1 MQLSIR
7 MQAVADMVTP
17 GGRIADIG
25 TDHGYVPIYL
35 VEQNKI
41 DHAIAMDVR
50 KGPLA
55 RAGENIVRFG
65 CSDRIETR
73 LSDGLAMLKPGEADT
88 VIIAGMGGLLTIRIL
103 EAGLKVLQSV
113 SECILQPQSD
123 LDKVRQ
129 FLHQHGFQ
137 IVQEKMLIDEGK
149 YYVVMRVLHG
159 EERIYTEA
167 EDIYGRFLINEKHP
181 VLKEYLEKQKA
192 SKRNCCWRLRTSEK
206 SHERQQELLH
216 ELQIINETI
225 TRMVDENAEQRPD

>member
-17 GGRIADIG
+17 GGRAADIG

-35 VEQNKI
+35 TEQNRVT
-41 DHAIAMDVR
+41 HAIAMDVR

-55 RAGENIVRFG
+55 RAGENIVRYG

-88 VIIAGMGGLLTIRIL
+88 VIIAGMGGLLTVRIL
-103 EAGLKVLQSV
+103 EAGMEVLQTV
-113 SECILQPQSD
+113 KECILQPQSD

-129 FLHQHGFQ
+129 FLHAHHFQ
-137 IVQEKMLIDEGK
+137 IVQEQMLIDEGK

-159 EERIYTEA
+159 EESDYTEA
-167 EDIYGRFLINEKHP
+167 EDFYGRYLIEEKHP
-181 VLKEYLEKQKA
+181 VLAEYLEKQKA
-192 SKRNCCWRLRTSEK
+192 VKERLLSELQNKESEK
-206 SHERQQELLH
+206 SRERQHELQH
-216 ELQIINETI
+216 ELQIINETLA
-225 TRMVDENAEQRPD
+225 RMV

>member
-1 MQLSIR
+1 M
-7 MQAVADMVTP
+7 
-17 GGRIADIG
+17 
-25 TDHGYVPIYL
+25 
-35 VEQNKI
+35 
-41 DHAIAMDVR
+41 
-50 KGPLA
+50 
-55 RAGENIVRFG
+55 
-65 CSDRIETR
+65 
-73 LSDGLAMLKPGEADT
+73 
-88 VIIAGMGGLLTIRIL
+88 LTIRIL

-192 SKRNCCWRLRTSEK
+192 VKEKLLLALKDKTSEK

-216 ELQIINETI
+216 ELQIIIETI

>member
-17 GGRIADIG
+17 GGRAADIG

-35 VEQNKI
+35 TEQNRVT
-41 DHAIAMDVR
+41 HAIAMDVR

-55 RAGENIVRFG
+55 RAGENIVRYG

-88 VIIAGMGGLLTIRIL
+88 VIIAGMGGLLTVRIL
-103 EAGLKVLQSV
+103 EAGLEVLQTV
-113 SECILQPQSD
+113 KECILQPQSD

-129 FLHQHGFQ
+129 FLHVHHFQ
-137 IVQEKMLIDEGK
+137 IVQEQMLIDEGK

-159 EERIYTEA
+159 EESAYTEA
-167 EDIYGRFLINEKHP
+167 EDFYGRYLIEEKHP
-181 VLKEYLEKQKA
+181 VLAEYLEKQKA
-192 SKRNCCWRLRTSEK
+192 VKERLLSDLQNKVSEK
-206 SHERQQELLH
+206 SRERQRELQH
-216 ELQIINETI
+216 ELQIINETLA
-225 TRMVDENAEQRPD
+225 RMV

>member
-35 VEQNKI
+35 VEQNKA

-50 KGPLA
+50 KGQMA

-65 CSDRIETR
+65 CSDRIESG
-73 LSDGLAMLKPGEADT
+73 LSDGLAMLNPGEADT
-88 VIIAGMGGLLTIRIL
+88 VIIAGMGGVLTIRIL
-103 EAGLKVLQSV
+103 ERGPKVLQSV

-129 FLHQHGFQ
+129 FLHQDKKARFSLGLAGRQQ
-137 IVQEKMLIDEGK
+137 ILYQLEHADDVPPFP
-149 YYVVMRVLHG
+149 RVL
-159 EERIYTEA
+159 
-167 EDIYGRFLINEKHP
+167 F
-181 VLKEYLEKQKA
+181 
-192 SKRNCCWRLRTSEK
+192 
-206 SHERQQELLH
+206 
-216 ELQIINETI
+216 
-225 TRMVDENAEQRPD
+225 

>member
-35 VEQNKI
+35 VEQNKA

-73 LSDGLAMLKPGEADT
+73 LSDGLAMLKPG
-88 VIIAGMGGLLTIRIL
+88 LLTVRIL

-167 EDIYGRFLINEKHP
+167 EDIYGRFLINEKNP

-192 SKRNCCWRLRTSEK
+192 VKEKLLLALKDKTSEK

>member
-35 VEQNKI
+35 VEQNKA

-103 EAGLKVLQSV
+103 EGGLK
-113 SECILQPQSD
+113 
-123 LDKVRQ
+123 
-129 FLHQHGFQ
+129 
-137 IVQEKMLIDEGK
+137 VQEKMLIDEGK

-192 SKRNCCWRLRTSEK
+192 VKEKLLLALKDKTSEK

>member
-35 VEQNKI
+35 VEQNKT

-88 VIIAGMGGLLTIRIL
+88 VIIAGMGGLLSIRIL
-103 EAGLKVLQSV
+103 
-113 SECILQPQSD
+113 
-123 LDKVRQ
+123 
-129 FLHQHGFQ
+129 
-137 IVQEKMLIDEGK
+137 
-149 YYVVMRVLHG
+149 
-159 EERIYTEA
+159 
-167 EDIYGRFLINEKHP
+167 
-181 VLKEYLEKQKA
+181 
-192 SKRNCCWRLRTSEK
+192 
-206 SHERQQELLH
+206 
-216 ELQIINETI
+216 
-225 TRMVDENAEQRPD
+225 

>member
-35 VEQNKI
+35 VEQKKT

-88 VIIAGMGGLLTIRIL
+88 VIIAGM
-103 EAGLKVLQSV
+103 
-113 SECILQPQSD
+113 
-123 LDKVRQ
+123 DKVRQ

-192 SKRNCCWRLRTSEK
+192 VKEKLLLALKDKTSEK

>member
-1 MQLSIR
+1 M
-7 MQAVADMVTP
+7 
-17 GGRIADIG
+17 
-25 TDHGYVPIYL
+25 
-35 VEQNKI
+35 
-41 DHAIAMDVR
+41 
-50 KGPLA
+50 
-55 RAGENIVRFG
+55 
-65 CSDRIETR
+65 
-73 LSDGLAMLKPGEADT
+73 KPGEADT

-167 EDIYGRFLINEKHP
+167 EYIYGRFLINEKHP

-192 SKRNCCWRLRTSEK
+192 VKEKLLLALKDKTSEK

>member
-35 VEQNKI
+35 VEQNKT

-129 FLHQHGFQ
+129 FLHQHHFC

-149 YYVVMRVLHG
+149 YYTVMRVVHG
-159 EERIYTEA
+159 EESPYTEA
-167 EDIYGRFLINEKHP
+167 EDLYGRHLIDDKSP
-181 VLKEYLEKQKA
+181 VLAKYLAGQKNVKESTL
-192 SKRNCCWRLRTSEK
+192 
-206 SHERQQELLH
+206 QQRFRE
-216 ELQIINETI
+216 EPQAAAGAFT
-225 TRMVDENAEQRPD
+225 

>member
-35 VEQNKI
+35 VEQNKT

-159 EERIYTEA
+159 E
-167 EDIYGRFLINEKHP
+167 
-181 VLKEYLEKQKA
+181 
-192 SKRNCCWRLRTSEK
+192 
-206 SHERQQELLH
+206 
-216 ELQIINETI
+216 
-225 TRMVDENAEQRPD
+225 

>member
-35 VEQNKI
+35 VEQNKA

-88 VIIAGMGGLLTIRIL
+88 VIIAGMGGL
-103 EAGLKVLQSV
+103 
-113 SECILQPQSD
+113 
-123 LDKVRQ
+123 
-129 FLHQHGFQ
+129 HGFQ

-192 SKRNCCWRLRTSEK
+192 VKEKLLLALKDKTSEK